1 MIVSAMTKLRLNHL
15 SNQLIHDELCRRL
28 KMTRLKAD
36 ITQAELAE
44 KSGVSLITVKRAESG
59 KGNVTLMTLIALLRG
74 IDALEQ
80 LNNFLPEPALSPLQ
94 LKAFTGRQRQ
104 RASSRHVENGPPVAG
119 WKWGDES

>member
-1 MIVSAMTKLRLNHL
+1 
-15 SNQLIHDELCRRL
+15 
-28 KMTRLKAD
+28 MTRLKAD